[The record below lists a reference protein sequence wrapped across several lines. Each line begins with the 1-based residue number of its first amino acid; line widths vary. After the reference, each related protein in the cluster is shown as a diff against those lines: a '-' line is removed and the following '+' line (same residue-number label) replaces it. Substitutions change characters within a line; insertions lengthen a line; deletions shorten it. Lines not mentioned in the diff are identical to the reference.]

1 MIENQFEI
9 FDLLLQLAVTVGA
22 LLVVAL
28 VTFRIVAGVLILAE
42 RTADTRPARRGV
54 HGSADP
60 PLADPPALIAKH
72 LI

>member
-9 FDLLLQLAVTVGA
+9 FDLLLPLAVTVGA

-28 VTFRIVAGVLILAE
+28 VIFPIVAGFLILAE
-42 RTADTRPARRGV
+42 RTADTRPARCGV
-54 HGSADP
+54 QGSADP

>member
-9 FDLLLQLAVTVGA
+9 FDLLLPLAGTVGA

-28 VTFRIVAGVLILAE
+28 VIFPIVAGVLILAE

-54 HGSADP
+54 QGTADP
-60 PLADPPALIAKH
+60 PRLTHPH
-72 LI
+72 